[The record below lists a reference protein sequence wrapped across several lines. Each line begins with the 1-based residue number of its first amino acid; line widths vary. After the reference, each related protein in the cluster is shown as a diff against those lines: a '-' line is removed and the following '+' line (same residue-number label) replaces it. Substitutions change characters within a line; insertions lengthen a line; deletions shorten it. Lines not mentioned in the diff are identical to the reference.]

1 MKTNNSYAILGLGRY
16 GMAVAKELVENGA
29 DVLAVDHNEELVN
42 DAISELPVCR
52 CADITDP
59 EVIKQLGISNI
70 DVVIIAVSGSLETSV
85 MATTLC
91 KEAGVK
97 NVIVKCSNEM
107 HAKILSRI
115 GADKVVLPERESGIR
130 LAKNLLSSGFVDI
143 IELTSNIS
151 LVEID
156 VKPEWVGKSLID
168 LNLRKKYSSNVIAI
182 QQNNDVTTDINPA
195 KPLEETMK
203 MIVVADKTKLE
214 RMR

>member
-1 MKTNNSYAILGLGRY
+1 MKTNNSYAIFGLGRY
-16 GMAVAKELVENGA
+16 GLAVAKVLVENGA
-29 DVLAVDHNEELVN
+29 DVLSVDHNEELVN
-42 DAISELPVCR
+42 DAVSELSVCR
-52 CADITDP
+52 CADVTDP

-70 DVVIIAVSGSLETSV
+70 DVVIIAISGSLETSV

-107 HAKILSRI
+107 HGKILSRV

-143 IELTSNIS
+143 LELTSNIS

-156 VKPEWVGKSLID
+156 VKPEWIGKSLID
-168 LNLRKKYSSNVIAI
+168 LNLRKKYSINVIAI
-182 QQNNDVTTDINPA
+182 QQNNDVTTDIDPA

-203 MIVVADKTKLE
+203 MIVVADRTKLE
-214 RMR
+214 KMK

>member
-1 MKTNNSYAILGLGRY
+1 MKTNNSYAIFGLGRY
-16 GMAVAKELVENGA
+16 GLAVAKVLVENGA
-29 DVLAVDHNEELVN
+29 DVLSVDHNEELVN
-42 DAISELPVCR
+42 DAVSELSVCR
-52 CADITDP
+52 CADVTDP

-70 DVVIIAVSGSLETSV
+70 DVVIIAISGSLETSV

-107 HAKILSRI
+107 HGKILSRV

-143 IELTSNIS
+143 LELTSNIS

-156 VKPEWVGKSLID
+156 VKPEWIGKSLID
-168 LNLRKKYSSNVIAI
+168 LNLRKKYSVNVIAI
-182 QQNNDVTTDINPA
+182 QQNNDVTTDIDPA

-203 MIVVADKTKLE
+203 MIVVADRTKLE
-214 RMR
+214 KMK

>member
-1 MKTNNSYAILGLGRY
+1 MKTNNSYAIFGLGRY
-16 GMAVAKELVENGA
+16 GLAVAKVLVENGA
-29 DVLAVDHNEELVN
+29 DVLSVDHNEELVN
-42 DAISELPVCR
+42 DAVSELSVCR
-52 CADITDP
+52 CADVTDP

-70 DVVIIAVSGSLETSV
+70 DVVIIAISGSLETSV

-91 KEAGVK
+91 KEVGVK

-107 HAKILSRI
+107 HGKILSRV
-115 GADKVVLPERESGIR
+115 GADKVVLPEMESGIR

-143 IELTSNIS
+143 LELTGNIS

-168 LNLRKKYSSNVIAI
+168 LNLRKKYSVNVIAI
-182 QQNNDVTTDINPA
+182 QQNNDVTTDIDPA

-203 MIVVADKTKLE
+203 MIVVADRTKLE
-214 RMR
+214 KMK

>member
-130 LAKNLLSSGFVDI
+130 LAKNLLSSGFIDI
-143 IELTSNIS
+143 LDLTNNVS

-156 VKPEWVGKSLID
+156 VKTEWVGKSLID
-168 LNLRKKYSSNVIAI
+168 LNLRKKYSINVIAI
-182 QQNNDVTTDINPA
+182 QQNNDVTTDIDPA

-203 MIVVADKTKLE
+203 MIVVADRTKLE
-214 RMR
+214 KMR

>member
-1 MKTNNSYAILGLGRY
+1 MKTNNSYAIFGLGRY
-16 GMAVAKELVENGA
+16 GLAVAKVLVENGA
-29 DVLAVDHNEELVN
+29 DVLSVDHNEELVN
-42 DAISELPVCR
+42 DAVSELSVCR
-52 CADITDP
+52 CADVTDP

-70 DVVIIAVSGSLETSV
+70 DVVIIAISGSLETSV

-107 HAKILSRI
+107 HAKILSRV

-143 IELTSNIS
+143 LELTSNIS

-156 VKPEWVGKSLID
+156 VKPEWIGKSLID
-168 LNLRKKYSSNVIAI
+168 LNLRKKYSINVIAI
-182 QQNNDVTTDINPA
+182 QQNNDVTTDIDPA

-203 MIVVADKTKLE
+203 MIVVADRTKLE
-214 RMR
+214 KMK

>member
-1 MKTNNSYAILGLGRY
+1 MKTNNSYAIFGLGRY
-16 GMAVAKELVENGA
+16 GLAVAKVLVENGA
-29 DVLAVDHNEELVN
+29 DVLSVDHNEELVN
-42 DAISELPVCR
+42 DAVSELSVCR
-52 CADITDP
+52 CADVTDP

-70 DVVIIAVSGSLETSV
+70 DVVIIAISGSLETSV

-107 HAKILSRI
+107 HAKILSRV

-143 IELTSNIS
+143 LELTGNIS

-156 VKPEWVGKSLID
+156 VKPEWIGKSLID
-168 LNLRKKYSSNVIAI
+168 LNLRKKYSINVIAI
-182 QQNNDVTTDINPA
+182 QQNNDVTTDIDPA

-203 MIVVADKTKLE
+203 MIVVADRTKLE
-214 RMR
+214 KMK

>member
-168 LNLRKKYSSNVIAI
+168 LNLRKKYSINVIAI
-182 QQNNDVTTDINPA
+182 QQKNDVTTDIDPA
-195 KPLEETMK
+195 KPLEGTMK

>member
-107 HAKILSRI
+107 HAKILSRV

-130 LAKNLLSSGFVDI
+130 LAKNLLSSGFIDI
-143 IELTSNIS
+143 LDLTNNVS

-156 VKPEWVGKSLID
+156 VKTEWVGKSLID
-168 LNLRKKYSSNVIAI
+168 LNLRKKYSINVIAI
-182 QQNNDVTTDINPA
+182 QQNNDVTTDIDPA

-203 MIVVADKTKLE
+203 MIVVADRTKLE
-214 RMR
+214 KMR

>member
-203 MIVVADKTKLE
+203 MIVIADKTKLE